1 MDAAPGVTN
10 IDASEARVGLLDP
23 GDPLAWPPPL
33 QAFSASSAKKIEVK
47 VHVRRTVFTL
57 VSTGFSARVY

>member
-10 IDASEARVGLLDP
+10 IDARAGVGLLDP
-23 GDPLAWPPPL
+23 GDPLAWPPPP
-33 QAFSASSAKKIEVK
+33 QAFSASSAKKIKVK
-47 VHVRRTVFTL
+47 VHIRRTVFTL